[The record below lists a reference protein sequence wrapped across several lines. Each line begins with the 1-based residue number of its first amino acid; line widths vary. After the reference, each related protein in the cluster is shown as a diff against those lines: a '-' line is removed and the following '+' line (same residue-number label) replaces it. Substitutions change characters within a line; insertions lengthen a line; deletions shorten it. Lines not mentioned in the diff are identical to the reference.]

1 MALNSR
7 RKNLGFTPLDSKH
20 LTGFTLV
27 ELLISMVI
35 LTIVFLPLIK
45 IMTSSFRS
53 WWFSKRKMTIQEDG
67 REVMSFLR
75 KEAEAAFRYSLG
87 SYVYNGGFEER
98 DEAENKPS
106 GWVLANAD
114 FNMTAST
121 SPVYSGFS
129 SVSLHP
135 GGSVYT
141 KLLDAFMFDVPRDI
155 DNVVFSFKAK
165 SSSST
170 PSDITG
176 EVMQSGS
183 PVITVS
189 AASVSTSTWQTI
201 VTTATLPQGDDYY
214 VVIRSN
220 NGDICVDEVSLVPQ
234 TSILVHPTESATML
248 LDGKPAYTYTSQLFH
263 SADVSAGSSVG
274 YNQSAIRVE
283 TRTSKSG
290 RTIYRL
296 LLYTIQSSGD
306 ALKTKFY
313 NALGENIN
321 MLEFILDST
330 ELSTKGPD
338 VPVTIILRME
348 APVTGGENIYYTLRT
363 TVYPRQ

>member
-1 MALNSR
+1 MALNTK

-27 ELLISMVI
+27 ELLITMVI
-35 LTIVFLPLIK
+35 LAIVFLPLAK

-67 REVMSFLR
+67 REIMSFLR
-75 KEAEAAFRYSLG
+75 KEVESAFRFSLG

-98 DEAENKPS
+98 YETENIPA

-114 FNMTAST
+114 FEMTAS
-121 SPVYSGFS
+121 SSLVYSGFS
-129 SVSLHP
+129 SVLLHP

-141 KLLDAFMFDVPRDI
+141 KLLDAFKFDVPTNLN
-155 DNVVFSFKAK
+155 NVVFSFKAK
-165 SSSST
+165 TSTTT

-176 EVMQSGS
+176 EVMQAGS

-189 AASVSTSTWQTI
+189 ASSVSTSTWQTI

-214 VVIRSN
+214 VVIRTN
-220 NGDICVDEVSLVPQ
+220 NGNICVDEVSLIPQ
-234 TSILVHPTESATML
+234 TSILVHPTKSPTML

-283 TRTSKSG
+283 SRISKSG
-290 RTIYRL
+290 ATIKRL

-306 ALKTKFY
+306 TLKTKFY

-330 ELSTKGPD
+330 ELATKGPD
-338 VPVTIILRME
+338 VPVTIILKME
-348 APVTGGENIYYTLRT
+348 TPVTGGENIFYTLRT